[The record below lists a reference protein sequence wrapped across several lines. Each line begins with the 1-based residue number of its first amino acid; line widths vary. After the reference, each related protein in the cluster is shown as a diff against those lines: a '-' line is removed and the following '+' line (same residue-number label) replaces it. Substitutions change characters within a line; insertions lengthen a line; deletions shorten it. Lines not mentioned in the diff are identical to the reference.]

1 VSGPIGRPFHGSAW
15 YGPAVFT
22 LAEPPLFARL
32 RDSESVL
39 IAGAG
44 GGFDV
49 FAGLPLAVALMDL
62 GKRVHFA
69 NLSFVTVDRLPA
81 ASRVMPG
88 LAAVGPE
95 TSGDDGYFP
104 ERALAKWLWRNGFPD
119 TVYAF
124 AKTGVVP
131 LRRSYR
137 RLVKDL
143 DLDAIVLV
151 DGGTDILM
159 RGDEASLGTPE
170 EDMASLVAVSKVAVP
185 TRLVVSLGFG
195 IDAYHG
201 ICHAQVLENLAAL
214 TRDGHYLGAL
224 SIPRESREGTLYT
237 DAVAYA
243 NKVTPQRPSI
253 VQGSVS
259 AALNGRFGDAHF
271 TARTT
276 DSELFINPL
285 MAVYFSVELLG
296 LSERLLYRDRLEGTG
311 TIWEV
316 ALRIDQFR
324 DELERTRPRQ
334 AIPH

>member
-1 VSGPIGRPFHGSAW
+1 M
-15 YGPAVFT
+15 
-22 LAEPPLFARL
+22 
-32 RDSESVL
+32 L

-49 FAGLPLAVALMDL
+49 FAGLPLAIALMDM

-69 NLSFVTVDRLPA
+69 NLSFVTVDRLPS
-81 ASRVMPG
+81 ASRLLPG
-88 LAAVGPE
+88 LAAVRPDTPGN
-95 TSGDDGYFP
+95 DDYFP
-104 ERALAKWLWRNGFPD
+104 ERVLASWLRRNGFPD

-131 LRRSYR
+131 LRTSYR

-143 DLDAIVLV
+143 DVDAIVLV

-170 EDMASLVAVSKVAVP
+170 EDMTSLAAVAAVSVP

-214 TRDGHYLGAL
+214 TRAGHYLGAL
-224 SIPRESREGTLYT
+224 SIPHESREGALYM

-243 NKVTPQRPSI
+243 TRRTPLRPSI
-253 VQGSVS
+253 VHGSV
-259 AALNGRFGDAHF
+259 AAPCTAGSVTRTSPNGRA
-271 TARTT
+271 TA
-276 DSELFINPL
+276 SC
-285 MAVYFSVELLG
+285 S
-296 LSERLLYRDRLEGTG
+296 S
-311 TIWEV
+311 
-316 ALRIDQFR
+316 
-324 DELERTRPRQ
+324 TR
-334 AIPH
+334 